1 MIERLQK
8 YLADCG
14 VASRRKSEEIIS
26 DGRVSVNGNTVLKV
40 VPVDTD
46 KDIVCVDG
54 KKVTPEKKKIYIL
67 LNKPEGVIT
76 SVHDQF
82 DRKTVMDIVKIK
94 ERIFP
99 VGRLDYD
106 TSGLIILTNDG
117 VCANKIMH
125 PSKQV
130 NKVYIAKIKGIP
142 SDEEIK
148 NFKNGIIIDGIKT
161 SNANFKV
168 LEKGNGNST
177 VEITIHEGR
186 NRQVRKMCSSI
197 GHDVIKLKRIS
208 IGEVKLGNLK
218 EGSFRQM
225 NSDEISYLK
234 SL

>member
-14 VASRRKSEEIIS
+14 IASRRKSEEIILS
-26 DGRVSVNGNTVLKV
+26 GRVSVNGTIVQKIIS
-40 VPVDTD
+40 VDTEID
-46 KDIVCVDG
+46 KVYVDG
-54 KKVTPEKKKIYIL
+54 KQIFLENKDIYIL
-67 LNKPEGVIT
+67 LNKPEGIIT

-82 DRKTVMDIVKIK
+82 NRKTVMDIVTVK

-117 VCANKIMH
+117 ICANKIMH

-130 NKVYIAKIKGIP
+130 DKKYVTKIQGIP
-142 SDEEIK
+142 NDDEIRR
-148 NFKNGIIIDGIKT
+148 FKSGIIMDGIKT
-161 SNANFKV
+161 SKAEFKV
-168 LEKGNGNST
+168 LEKGNGY
-177 VEITIHEGR
+177 VVAEITIHEGR
-186 NRQVRKMCSSI
+186 NRQVRKMCSAI

-208 IGEVKLGNLK
+208 IGKIMLGDLK
-218 EGSFRQM
+218 EGSFRYM
-225 NSDEISYLK
+225 KANEIEYIK